1 MGQASWSVP
10 TLALESPNR
19 IISLSFQ
26 GTVRVEYEVVPG
38 SISVLNGDLVLA
50 TSNQDFVALK
60 SYIDLGDGIVSGT
73 INVQILDDNI
83 PEVDEVFI
91 VRLTL
96 VSLLTDGSPPPRLA
110 SNGTVSQVIINANDG
125 TKGIVKFAPDSAVVS
140 VDEISKNISL
150 TVLRDMG
157 TFGDVSIFFYAQ
169 SVVDGTNLGFDY
181 RITPELDMDSVF
193 TSTFSFHL
201 TQFSAC
207 LCSKN
212 LQQVEEELLFAN
224 GENQKVI
231 LVEIINDDIP
241 EPDEMFE
248 VILSNPRNGLVLG
261 SPDRASVTI
270 LANDVPGGMVRLE
283 SDAVLTLDEPGGDN
297 SNMSSAIIVVMRGP
311 GIYGLLNVPFEI
323 IPELAE
329 NRNDISPMQ
338 GSVTFQDRQSTSTL
352 TLQVLDDTIPEDAE
366 RFTLRLLDPGNSAK
380 LGTPVQ
386 RTLVIEPNDSPNG
399 LISLY
404 AAGTRMRE
412 ISVEEGVG
420 MIQFDLVRTQGVEGQ
435 VMVDVA
441 TEPGTATIAADI
453 NQVMLAPLQ
462 VLNARDI
469 GGWYTFSANGTTYF
483 LMLKSSVT
491 GELVTRPGSN
501 GSTIP
506 VDLNNLSQTT
516 LFRWQGE
523 LTPVQTVETD
533 GVEAAQSFTIDGVTY
548 LIVLNSG
555 NFNRYQTN
563 SRLYRVTSNGIL
575 LVLQDIPT
583 KGARNA
589 AFISYNG
596 GYYLIIAN
604 ALDNSGNS
612 RINTEMYKW
621 DANSSLFSLPSWQS
635 LATLG
640 AESVVVFEVEGAKY
654 LAVANNYDS
663 VDKSYQLESVV
674 YKLGANSEFSQYQ
687 RIATMG
693 CRAIRF
699 LQIQSLNL
707 LVFVN
712 NRDNTVSS
720 PQNSLVY
727 RWDTLTQSFILH
739 QRLETNRAEDVTV
752 FKAYDDTVNLAFA
765 NGIGNSVIFVWDV
778 QQNQFKQVWTGPPA
792 RNLHPVRIQQ
802 TAASIDLIAVAEKN
816 ITASATIYQVIKVK
830 DSDFAPRT
838 VTMTFDPGQTLLH
851 TTAMVL
857 QDTVPEDTETFY
869 VTLRNPIGGVEI
881 GPNNR
886 IAINILSND
895 NAHGIIEIAADS
907 LDIRAVE
914 LPGRDNTIQI
924 NVLRSQGYFGLV
936 SVHWVATGDQN
947 GTNDIYPLE
956 GKVEFATGQSVA
968 TISLTIRNDD
978 LPELAEVTYIQLTE
992 VIDSGTDLV
1001 GQGAQIGMN
1010 KTAKV
1015 TVIANDSPY
1024 GVVSWETTL
1033 VTVQEPQGTDSV
1045 ETLYIVREQG
1055 MMGDLQVTF
1064 QTSINALA
1072 PLEQQAVS
1080 GADYIARQG
1089 TVVIQENVTRVPV
1102 DIVIRQDYIPETSE
1116 TFLVNIT
1123 SVILLGRTPP
1133 PGSEPSIKI
1142 PGNVVTVTIP
1152 ENDNANGIV
1161 QFNVTTNIEGRIDT
1175 YEEYGKNT
1183 TLALQVSRSVGLF
1196 GPVTVTWQAEPRE
1209 ASILDFAPSS
1219 GTLRLADAEQS
1230 ANIYITI
1237 IDDTIP
1243 EDMETFDVRLIGISG
1258 GGILGPINSVRI
1270 AILKNDSPNGLFRFV
1285 TTEAVVREST
1295 YPNDPNG
1302 QAQLTIERVQGAD
1315 GVVNVQWRL
1324 NAEAI
1329 YDFYEPFSGFLLFS
1343 QQPVRGDLVKCLGE
1357 KTKSLTLTTKPNNIL
1372 EGEEI
1377 FIVSL
1382 ISADNNADVS
1392 PTQGDARV
1400 RILPDPG
1407 ASGTV
1412 SILPESR
1419 IVYIG
1424 EPGESNPNYD
1434 GKAQIALT
1442 RGLGIYGE
1450 ITTSW
1455 SIVPRD
1461 ISAFAQVEGII
1472 HFMDLQQT
1480 ATIIVQALDD
1490 TVPELKM
1497 TYTLQLVSVTNGA
1510 FISKDPGAD
1519 TSNIVFVASD
1529 YPHGSFVFDLPQT
1542 VSVSEDAY
1550 SLSIPVI
1557 RNSGLNGQVLL
1568 SYKTYPGKATPYQ
1581 DYYPVESTLTFQHGE
1596 NRQIVSVQ
1604 IIQDTIPEGPE
1615 EFYINLTSC
1624 RLLFPS
1630 DNNYTV
1636 VNGLQLDMKPV
1647 IGSLDMKIV
1656 VIEKNDNAE
1665 GTIQFSSVALNF
1677 LVHEEDGVAQI
1688 PLVRTGGTYSTVSI
1702 LYETRNLTARA
1713 NMDYVVPSGQVIFQD
1728 GMNQT
1733 TINITII
1740 DDTEM
1745 EVQEQFLVILTGILG
1760 GSLLGPLTTSTV
1772 TIAKSDYPN
1781 GKFGFKGQL
1790 EIFIDNPSSM
1800 RQQIFSVERTGG
1812 IQGQQMV
1819 YWQILGPNNPG
1830 AILEATNDIAYLLN
1844 GQEVTKGTL
1853 LWEDGQSGEKT
1864 FTLNIKPFSSWE
1876 IQKTFIIQLYKI
1888 QGSPST
1894 AGDGEVG
1901 PTTGNVTLTI
1911 SKFGDP
1917 NGIVRFDGLAL
1928 SEREVEEPDGTATLS
1943 MSFPLIRRLDTGTI
1957 GNIEIF
1963 WRIDGPQDE
1972 IPDVQPRNGSTII
1985 TDEERNG
1992 NIVIQIL
1999 PDDVPELT
2007 ESFRIVLTRIIGGAE
2022 LDTQN
2027 VVSLFKIRFND
2038 QPHGL
2043 FGIIPQSQTVL
2054 VDPTELTR
2062 FVRVNFTRHA
2072 GTFGSVILTFSIKYD
2087 IPQSGILLTLND
2099 GTVTFE
2105 SGQAYRVVDIPIEG
2119 TGFLEIGTT
2128 FSLSLMEVQYLG
2140 SGVTDPP
2147 KFQAGETEAKVVV
2160 PAVAANSKVGFLTT
2174 VASVDEASRTSTL
2187 TVIRQ
2192 GTYGTLEV
2200 PWQSGFPDGQ
2210 RPAGFRDGT
2219 ISSNSGVV
2227 IIPHSVEM
2235 KNFTVELIATLNGS
2249 ELFAVS
2255 LPAPPATTVPGGS
2268 RLISDK
2274 RVVLIEPNGV
2284 LRFAVNSTNP
2294 KVSELFGKVYLRVI
2308 RLYGSEKKIEATYS
2322 TYGVT
2327 ADPGDDFVTSENQA
2341 IVMEPGEISA
2351 TIVIDI
2357 IQDNKPEKQEVF
2369 FVNLTDVEKFP
2380 TDISPSI
2387 SPRLS
2392 SLYAASIVVIEESN
2406 DPYGILEIV
2415 PQTVKVEE
2423 QYQTV
2428 NLTVLR
2434 TAGIFGMVSVLVR
2447 TVGGGES
2454 WTSQIVPKPGAT
2466 GNDTI
2471 TEILGNRDR
2480 FTSATGGQDYEVL
2493 DTKLIFKDGETSK
2506 NVMVTIL
2513 ADGMPEP
2520 DETVI
2525 VYLTQPV
2532 GGARVAI
2539 GQPDGGKKGFSVITV
2554 SQNDLSNGIIGFSED
2569 SKFVVVNEDLAPTF
2583 TLKLARLEA
2592 IFGEVEV
2599 SWVAKVNEMSTE
2611 TQDVVLADQLEHTA
2625 GSAICP
2631 AQHAYCFFNVTLKND
2646 NIPEE
2651 STTFLIKL
2659 VSVQKDAKLNNQ
2671 SLYVNVTVLAS
2682 DYIRGLIGFT
2692 EDSRVVIF
2700 GNKDTSVRLKVNRL
2714 QGQNYKVEVN
2724 FQTLQMINQ
2733 DTVFGVSMY
2742 PALEGE
2748 DYSGQTGTLVFLP
2761 GRQDLQY
2768 IDINLTPLQ
2777 ASSNP
2782 YPKQFY
2788 VILKNPTNGASLNQ
2802 SSVQSVVRI
2811 VQQEDK
2817 EMWDI
2822 IKQRENGN
2830 QTDQQDQETITKLDT
2845 ILQSQNNINNDQ
2857 VTLIENILDKIID
2870 KGLVKKLPEE
2880 TLAQMFSILC
2890 RMLTPDRNDATQ
2902 GRFSLAFKME
2912 NLAYMLVT
2920 ESSCPTP
2927 TPPDMKSLQCPYVK
2941 ISAGRWPLR
2950 KIQAFTYQA
2959 QRQDEFVIPATLPNV
2974 PAPLDSCV
2982 DFHMIEYTSE
2992 QWFMKSGQKQLLSS
3006 KIISFGIKGRQSTYT
3021 EDPVKFRIHTPDR
3034 RIATRQAQC
3043 VYFDTSL
3050 KSWIGPQ
3057 EVCEVTNDLGLGSDD
3072 YVDCSCKHLTHYAVK
3087 AMTTDTGLVGYLV
3100 WFYVSCFICM
3110 SGLALAVLAHHT
3122 CSLNPTLSASLL
3134 IHMCFACMATE
3145 ICYVIAAFLSPTEIL
3160 VYTLSQNNYR
3170 CTVMGLFFHYFFLA
3184 QFTWIMTQVTSHR
3197 DSVLY
3202 HRKATSHRD
3211 SVLYH
3216 RKATSHRDS
3225 VLYQSKATSH
3235 RDSVLYHSKATS
3247 HRDSV
3252 LYHRKA
3258 TSHRDYVLYHSKAT
3272 SHRDSVLYHRKATS
3286 HRDSVLYHSKAT
3298 SHRDYDLYLRKAT
3311 SHRDYDLYH
3320 SKATSHRDSVLCHN
3334 KVTSHRDSVLYH
3346 RKATSHRDY
3355 VLYHSKAT
3363 SHRDSVLYHNKAT
3376 NHRDSVLYH
3385 SKATSHR
3392 DYDLYLSKVTSH
3404 RDSVLYHSKA
3414 TSHRDSVLNHNKV
3427 TSHRDSVLHHSKAT
3441 SHRDYDLYHSKA
3453 TSHRDSVL
3461 YHNKATSHRDYDL
3474 YHRKA
3479 TSHRDYDLYHSKATS
3494 HRDSVLCHNKVT
3506 SHRDSVL
3513 YHSKATS
3520 HRDYDLYHSK
3530 ATSHRDSVLYHSKVT
3545 SHRDYYLYLS
3555 KATSHRDSVWYH
3567 SKVTSHRDY
3576 DLYLSK
3582 ATNHRDSVLYHS
3594 KVTSHMDSVLYHR
3607 KVTRHRDYVL
3617 YHSKATSHSD
3627 SVLYHSKVTSH
3638 RDSVLYLKKGNQS

>member
-1 MGQASWSVP
+1 M
-10 TLALESPNR
+10 
-19 IISLSFQ
+19 SLQRECSAD
-26 GTVRVEYEVVPG
+26 VREE
-38 SISVLNGDLVLA
+38 
-50 TSNQDFVALK
+50 TQ
-60 SYIDLGDGIVSGT
+60 
-73 INVQILDDNI
+73 
-83 PEVDEVFI
+83 
-91 VRLTL
+91 
-96 VSLLTDGSPPPRLA
+96 
-110 SNGTVSQVIINANDG
+110 
-125 TKGIVKFAPDSAVVS
+125 
-140 VDEISKNISL
+140 
-150 TVLRDMG
+150 M
-157 TFGDVSIFFYAQ
+157 
-169 SVVDGTNLGFDY
+169 
-181 RITPELDMDSVF
+181 
-193 TSTFSFHL
+193 
-201 TQFSAC
+201 QFSNK
-207 LCSKN
+207 SKGSREQGKLERIGCKVN
-212 LQQVEEELLFAN
+212 NVLLFAN

-241 EPDEMFE
+241 EPDETFQ
-248 VILSNPRNGLVLG
+248 VILSNPTNGLVLG
-261 SPDRASVTI
+261 SPNIASVTI
-270 LANDVPGGMVRLE
+270 LANDVPGGVVRLE
-283 SDAVLTLDEPGGDN
+283 SDAVLTLEEPGGDN
-297 SNMSSAIIVVMRGP
+297 SNMSSTNIIVMRGP

-323 IPELAE
+323 IPELTG
-329 NRNDISPMQ
+329 NRNDLSPMQ
-338 GSVTFQDRQSTSTL
+338 GSVTFQDRQSTATL

-366 RFTLRLLDPGNSAK
+366 RFTLQLLDPGTSAK

-386 RTLVIEPNDSPNG
+386 RTLVIAPNDSPNG

-420 MIQFDLVRTQGVEGQ
+420 LIQFDLVRTQGVEGQ

-441 TEPGTATIAADI
+441 TEPGTAIIAADI
-453 NQVMLAPLQ
+453 TQMMLAPLQ

-469 GGWYTFSANGTTYF
+469 GGWYTFSVNGTTYF
-483 LMLKSSVT
+483 LMLKSSII

-506 VDLNNLSQTT
+506 VDLNNLNQTT
-516 LFRWQGE
+516 LFRWQGK

-555 NFNRYQTN
+555 NFNRYETS

-612 RINTEMYKW
+612 RINTNIYKW
-621 DANSSLFSLPSWQS
+621 DANSSLFSLPPWQS
-635 LATLG
+635 LPTLG

-663 VDKSYQLESVV
+663 VDKSFQLESMV
-674 YKLGANSEFSQYQ
+674 YKLGTNSMFSEYQ

-693 CRAIRF
+693 CQAIRF
-699 LQIQSLNL
+699 LQIQSLYL

-727 RWDTLTQSFILH
+727 RWDTLTQTFILH

-752 FKAYDDTVNLAFA
+752 FKAYDDSVNLAFA

-778 QQNQFKQVWTGPPA
+778 QQNQFKPVWTGPPA
-792 RNLHPVRIQQ
+792 RNLYPVRIIQ
-802 TAASIDLIAVAEKN
+802 TAANIDLIAVAEKN
-816 ITASATIYQVIKVK
+816 ITANATIYQVIKVK
-830 DSDFAPRT
+830 NSDFAPRT
-838 VTMTFDPGQTLLH
+838 VTMTFNPGQTLLH

-857 QDTVPEDTETFY
+857 QDTIPEDTETFY
-869 VTLRNPIGGVEI
+869 VALRNPVGGVEI

-924 NVLRSQGYFGLV
+924 NVIRSQGYFGLV
-936 SVHWVATGDQN
+936 SVRWVATGDQN

-956 GKVEFATGQSVA
+956 GKLEFATGQSVA

-978 LPELAEVTYIQLTE
+978 LPELAEVTYVQLTE

-1001 GQGAQIGMN
+1001 GQGAQIGLN
-1010 KTAKV
+1010 RTAKV
-1015 TVIANDSPY
+1015 TVLANDSPY
-1024 GVVSWETTL
+1024 GVVSWETTQ
-1033 VTVQEPQGTDSV
+1033 VTVQEPEGTDSL

-1064 QTSINALA
+1064 QTSINVMA
-1072 PLEQQAVS
+1072 PLEQQAIS

-1102 DIVIRQDYIPETSE
+1102 NIVVRQDSIPETTE

-1123 SVILLGRTPP
+1123 SVILLGRTPV

-1175 YEEYGKNT
+1175 YEEYGKNS

-1209 ASILDFAPSS
+1209 ASVLDFAPSS
-1219 GTLRLADAEQS
+1219 GTLRLADGEQS
-1230 ANIYITI
+1230 ANIFITI
-1237 IDDTIP
+1237 LDDTIP

-1258 GGILGPINSVRI
+1258 GSIIGPINSVRI
-1270 AILKNDSPNGLFRFV
+1270 AILKNDSPNGLVRFV
-1285 TTEAVVREST
+1285 TTEVVLREPT
-1295 YPNDPNG
+1295 YPNDPMG
-1302 QAQLTIERVQGAD
+1302 QAQLIIERVQGAD

-1329 YDFYEPFSGFLLFS
+1329 YDFYEPFYGSLLFS
-1343 QQPVRGDLVKCLGE
+1343 QGE
-1357 KTKSLTLTTKPNNIL
+1357 KTKSLTLMAKPDNIL
-1372 EGEEI
+1372 EGEKI

-1382 ISADNNADVS
+1382 ISADNNADIS

-1412 SILPESR
+1412 SILPASR
-1419 IVYIG
+1419 TVYIG

-1434 GKAQIALT
+1434 GKVPIVLT
-1442 RGLGIYGE
+1442 RGQGIYGE
-1450 ITTSW
+1450 ITASW

-1461 ISAFAQVEGII
+1461 ISAFAQVEGMV

-1480 ATIIVQALDD
+1480 ASIIVQ
-1490 TVPELKM
+1490 VEL
-1497 TYTLQLVSVTNGA
+1497 
-1510 FISKDPGAD
+1510 
-1519 TSNIVFVASD
+1519 
-1529 YPHGSFVFDLPQT
+1529 
-1542 VSVSEDAY
+1542 
-1550 SLSIPVI
+1550 
-1557 RNSGLNGQVLL
+1557 
-1568 SYKTYPGKATPYQ
+1568 
-1581 DYYPVESTLTFQHGE
+1581 
-1596 NRQIVSVQ
+1596 
-1604 IIQDTIPEGPE
+1604 
-1615 EFYINLTSC
+1615 C
-1624 RLLFPS
+1624 RC

-1647 IGSLDMKIV
+1647 IGSLDTKIV

-1665 GTIQFSSVALNF
+1665 GTVQFSSSAVNF
-1677 LVHEEDGVAQI
+1677 LVREEDGVAQI
-1688 PLVRTGGTYSTVSI
+1688 PLLRTGGTYSQVTV
-1702 LYETRNLTARA
+1702 LFETRNLTALA
-1713 NMDYVVPSGQVIFQD
+1713 NIDYVVPSGQVIFQD

-1733 TINITII
+1733 TINITIV

-1745 EVQEQFLVILTGILG
+1745 EFQEQFLVILTGIIG
-1760 GSLLGPLTTSTV
+1760 GSLLGPLNLSTV

-1830 AILEATNDIAYLLN
+1830 AVLEATNDIAYLLN

-1853 LWEDGQSGEKT
+1853 LWDDGQSGEKT

-1876 IQKTFIIQLYKI
+1876 IQKTFIVQLYKI

-1911 SKFGDP
+1911 SKFGNP

-1943 MSFPLIRRLDTGTI
+1943 MSFPLIRRLDTGTV

-1963 WRIDGPQDE
+1963 WRIDGPQDVTT
-1972 IPDVQPRNGSTII
+1972 PNVQPRNGSTII
-1985 TDEERNG
+1985 PDEERNG

-2007 ESFRIVLTRIIGGAE
+2007 ESFQLILTRVVGGAD

-2027 VVSLFKIRFND
+2027 VVALFKIRFND

-2054 VDPTELTR
+2054 VDPIELTR
-2062 FVRVNFTRHA
+2062 FLRVNFTRHA

-2087 IPQSGILLTLND
+2087 IPQSGILLALND
-2099 GTVTFE
+2099 GTVTFN
-2105 SGQAYRVVDIPIEG
+2105 SGQAYRVVDIQIEG

-2128 FSLSLMEVQYLG
+2128 FSMSLIEVQYLG

-2147 KFQAGETEAKVVV
+2147 KFQAGETEAKVIV
-2160 PAVAANSKVGFLTT
+2160 PAVAANSKVGFLAT

-2210 RPAGFRDGT
+2210 RPAGFRDGS
-2219 ISSNSGVV
+2219 ISSNSGVI

-2235 KNFTVELIATLNGS
+2235 KNFTVELIAILNGS

-2255 LPAPPATTVPGGS
+2255 LPAPPATTVPGGA
-2268 RLISDK
+2268 RLVSDK
-2274 RVVLIEPNGV
+2274 RVVLIEPYGV
-2284 LRFAVNSTNP
+2284 LRFADNSTNP
-2294 KVSELFGKVYLRVI
+2294 TVSELFGKVYLRVI
-2308 RLYGSEKKIEATYS
+2308 RLYGSGNKIEATYS
-2322 TYGVT
+2322 TYGVS
-2327 ADPGDDFVTSENQA
+2327 ADPGDDFVINKNQA
-2341 IVMEPGEISA
+2341 IVMEPGEIST

-2357 IQDNKPEKQEVF
+2357 IQDNKPEEQEVF
-2369 FVNLTDVEKFP
+2369 FVNFTDVEKFP
-2380 TDISPSI
+2380 TDLTPSI

-2392 SLYAASIVVIEESN
+2392 SLYASSVVVIEESN

-2423 QYQTV
+2423 LYQTV

-2454 WTSQIVPKPGAT
+2454 WTSQIVPKPGVT

-2471 TEILGNRDR
+2471 SEILGNRVR
-2480 FTSATGGQDYEVL
+2480 FGSATGGQDYEVL

-2506 NVMVTIL
+2506 TVSVTIL

-2520 DETVI
+2520 DETI
-2525 VYLTQPV
+2525 LVYLTQPV
-2532 GGARVAI
+2532 GGARIAI
-2539 GQPDGGKKGFSVITV
+2539 GEPDGGKKGFSVITV

-2569 SKFVVVNEDLAPTF
+2569 SKFVVVNEDLSPTF

-2592 IFGEVEV
+2592 IFGEVEI
-2599 SWVAKVNEMSTE
+2599 SWLAKVNETSTE
-2611 TQDVVLADQLEHTA
+2611 TQDVVLADQLERTA
-2625 GSAICP
+2625 GSAICT
-2631 AQHAYCFFNVTLKND
+2631 AQQVYCFFNITLKND
-2646 NIPEE
+2646 DIPEE
-2651 STTFLIKL
+2651 SSTFLIKL
-2659 VSVQKDAKLNNQ
+2659 VSVQKDAQLNNR
-2671 SLYVNVTVLAS
+2671 SLYANVTVLAS

-2692 EDSRVVIF
+2692 DDSRVVIF
-2700 GNKDTSVRLKVNRL
+2700 GNRDTSVRLKVNRL
-2714 QGQNYKVEVN
+2714 MGQNYRVEVN
-2724 FQTLQMINQ
+2724 FQTIQMINQ
-2733 DTVFGVSMY
+2733 DTVFGVSVY

-2777 ASSNP
+2777 GSSNP

-2788 VILKNPTNGASLNQ
+2788 VLLKNPTNGASLNQ
-2802 SSVQSVVRI
+2802 SNLQAVVRI
-2811 VQQEDK
+2811 VQQDDK

-2822 IKQRENGN
+2822 IKQQENSN
-2830 QTDQQDQETITKLDT
+2830 QTDQQVQGTLTKVDT
-2845 ILQSQNNINNDQ
+2845 ILQSQKSLNNDQ
-2857 VTLIENILDKIID
+2857 VTLIEHILDSIIE
-2870 KGLVKKLPEE
+2870 KGLVKKLPQE

-2890 RMLTPDRNDATQ
+2890 NMLTPDRNDATQ
-2902 GRFSLAFKME
+2902 GRFTLATKME
-2912 NLAYMLVT
+2912 NLAYMMVT
-2920 ESSCPTP
+2920 ETSCPTP
-2927 TPPDMKSLQCPYVK
+2927 TPPDMKLLQCSYAKV
-2941 ISAGRWPLR
+2941 SAGRWPLS
-2950 KIQAFTYQA
+2950 KVQGFQYQA
-2959 QRQDEFVIPATLPNV
+2959 QRQDEFVIPTTLPNV
-2974 PAPLDSCV
+2974 PIPVDSCV

-2992 QWFMKSGQKQLLSS
+2992 QWFMRNGEKQLLSS

-3050 KSWIGPQ
+3050 KNWIGPQ
-3057 EVCEVTNDLGLGSDD
+3057 EVCQVTNDLGLGSDD
-3072 YVDCSCKHLTHYAVK
+3072 FVDCSCKHLTNYAVK

-3100 WFYVSCFICM
+3100 WFYISCFICM
-3110 SGLALAVLAHHT
+3110 SGLAIAVLAHHT
-3122 CSLNPTLSASLL
+3122 CSMNPTLSASLL
-3134 IHMCFACMATE
+3134 VHMCFACMATE

-3184 QFTWIMTQVTSHR
+3184 QFTWIMTQAVNLWKILVMNDEHTDRKYILFFLLGWGLPGVILAVFYAVTYNVYRYIYSLPYDFVYGDVNNNGDICFITNPYAALGGIIIPVLLLLVVVGVVFVKAFHVLAQWQAYDDIFRGRYNIHEVRILLLFWVVIILTWLWGGLHLAYGQLWMLVLFFIFNTVMGIMALVLYAVLRNPCVHQCLGLRQVSTYSVNGSLHHQNLRNGVEQYEINPSTLDIASLKGSKASLLNESWER
-3197 DSVLY
+3197 DSVNF
-3202 HRKATSHRD
+3202 
-3211 SVLYH
+3211 
-3216 RKATSHRDS
+3216 
-3225 VLYQSKATSH
+3225 
-3235 RDSVLYHSKATS
+3235 HSTMKVKRTLPAN
-3247 HRDSV
+3247 
-3252 LYHRKA
+3252 A
-3258 TSHRDYVLYHSKAT
+3258 NIYVT
-3272 SHRDSVLYHRKATS
+3272 PP
-3286 HRDSVLYHSKAT
+3286 
-3298 SHRDYDLYLRKAT
+3298 
-3311 SHRDYDLYH
+3311 
-3320 SKATSHRDSVLCHN
+3320 
-3334 KVTSHRDSVLYH
+3334 
-3346 RKATSHRDY
+3346 
-3355 VLYHSKAT
+3355 
-3363 SHRDSVLYHNKAT
+3363 
-3376 NHRDSVLYH
+3376 
-3385 SKATSHR
+3385 
-3392 DYDLYLSKVTSH
+3392 
-3404 RDSVLYHSKA
+3404 
-3414 TSHRDSVLNHNKV
+3414 
-3427 TSHRDSVLHHSKAT
+3427 VLHQNLDDSDTKDFDDLLYALKTGGSFTPSDESYDSDKLSYASSK
-3441 SHRDYDLYHSKA
+3441 
-3453 TSHRDSVL
+3453 
-3461 YHNKATSHRDYDL
+3461 
-3474 YHRKA
+3474 
-3479 TSHRDYDLYHSKATS
+3479 
-3494 HRDSVLCHNKVT
+3494 
-3506 SHRDSVL
+3506 
-3513 YHSKATS
+3513 
-3520 HRDYDLYHSK
+3520 
-3530 ATSHRDSVLYHSKVT
+3530 
-3545 SHRDYYLYLS
+3545 
-3555 KATSHRDSVWYH
+3555 
-3567 SKVTSHRDY
+3567 
-3576 DLYLSK
+3576 
-3582 ATNHRDSVLYHS
+3582 
-3594 KVTSHMDSVLYHR
+3594 MDTYE
-3607 KVTRHRDYVL
+3607 
-3617 YHSKATSHSD
+3617 
-3627 SVLYHSKVTSH
+3627 
-3638 RDSVLYLKKGNQS
+3638 LKRIDIADTHI